1 MVHKV
6 YGLGLSEKHLKG
18 LRQAWKELQPVILK
32 LNPEALEGV
41 HELPL
46 SEKQIQQIEMRKAK
60 KKGYD
65 LKLSKAQ
72 LKLIDDV
79 KEGGS
84 LMSGLTGIILKNTLL
99 QGLKA
104 VAKPLA
110 TGAITY
116 AGGEAAKKIFGGAML
131 KISEKE
137 VEELLELAMSDL
149 LPEGAHTAIKEKIG
163 KGDGSFIVP
172 LIGHGLYAAQ
182 TQGRGLYGA
191 QSGNGLYGAQSGN
204 GLYGAQSGNGV
215 YGAQSGNG
223 LYGAQSG
230 NGVYGAQSGGCMA
243 CRCEQ

>member
-131 KISEKE
+131 EISEKE

-149 LPEGAHTAIKEKIG
+149 LPEGAHTAIKEKI
-163 KGDGSFIVP
+163 
-172 LIGHGLYAAQ
+172 AQ

-215 YGAQSGNG
+215 YGAQSG
-223 LYGAQSG
+223 
-230 NGVYGAQSGGCMA
+230 GCMA
-243 CRCEQ
+243 CRCEQQM